1 MTQKAKGSAEVAA
14 STPSQVQSRTKGYK
28 NMDIHSISELE
39 VASLHRVKAL
49 AKEISAEL
57 NNIEDY
63 RLVIIFPSASN
74 AYPVQIC
81 LDKEFADLL
90 NEVRELRKGAN

>member
-1 MTQKAKGSAEVAA
+1 MTQKAKGPAEAA
-14 STPSQVQSRTKGYK
+14 TSPSQVRTPEKGIK
-28 NMDIHSISELE
+28 NMSSNSISELE

-81 LDKEFADLL
+81 LDKEFADLMQR
-90 NEVRELRKGAN
+90 VRALREGGM